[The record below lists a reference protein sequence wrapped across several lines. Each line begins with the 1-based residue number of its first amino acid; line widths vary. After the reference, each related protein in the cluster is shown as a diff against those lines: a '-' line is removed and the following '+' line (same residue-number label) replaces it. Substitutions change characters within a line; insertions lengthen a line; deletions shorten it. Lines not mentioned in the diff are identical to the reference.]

1 MKKISVIGSGT
12 MGNGIAHVFAQNNFQ
27 VSLIDISEEALVN
40 ALKKISNNLNRLV
53 KKEVINEEIKQLYR
67 IDAGE
72 EILANGTPYQS
83 NVDYLRKEI
92 KKGEHDF
99 VCVTSQH
106 PTCSHHTLTWLGKHE
121 LNFETVYFRRGEKKW
136 MVECDYLIDDSPN
149 NWKHWKNG
157 RGGDKNFLLM
167 NQKWNE
173 KVKSSSRVHS
183 IKEAIEL
190 INAQ

>member
-1 MKKISVIGSGT
+1 MRIGIDVDGVLRDFISAFKKVVGQEHPDVVFPEIISSWKFE
-12 MGNGIAHVFAQNNFQ
+12 N
-27 VSLIDISEEALVN
+27 DITGLTRDELKEIYKHKFSRECFEEALPFP
-40 ALKKISNNLNRLV
+40 
-53 KKEVINEEIKQLYR
+53 EVVPAFWTLEKWAEQ
-67 IDAGE
+67 
-72 EILANGTPYQS
+72 NGHE
-83 NVDYLRKEI
+83 LI
-92 KKGEHDF
+92 I
-99 VCVTSQH
+99 VTSQFKGNF
-106 PTCSHHTLTWLGKHE
+106 HHTLTWLGKYGI
-121 LNFETVYFRRGEKKW
+121 NFQTVYFRKGMKKW

-173 KVKSSSRVHS
+173 KINSTNRVNS